1 MGVTVAVCAVLT
13 GAGVPAAVADSPT
26 AGHRSGSRAAAP
38 VSQTFTFT
46 GAPQTLTVP
55 AGMFVTITADGAGG
69 ADNTGTPCSV
79 TGTGGTGARVVT
91 TLPQTAAPTA
101 FTINVGGT
109 GGKGCNGTGTPGA
122 GGFNGGAPGGGYPLS
137 GFQFEGP
144 GGGGASS
151 ISTGG
156 SLLVVAGGGGAAGGT
171 GQGSTGG
178 NGGNGGT
185 TPDATGGTAGSATG
199 PGASPGQG
207 GGGGSTST
215 STGGA
220 GGARGAV
227 PLCAVTNGGPGSGFS
242 GATVGTGGTG
252 GNFDGGCAAT
262 RIGTGGGG
270 GGGYF
275 AGGGGGSGAVNS
287 TGTSAGGGGGGGGSS
302 FTTTS
307 STGTHYAPSTI
318 GTANNNGQVTISYSP
333 PGPSLTIGKTHS
345 GSLVRGQ
352 SGSYTLTVGNDGI
365 DATDGTVVTVTDT
378 LPAGLTATSLSGT
391 GWTCTLTTLTC
402 TRSDVLASGGS
413 YPALT
418 LAVNVACTASG
429 QVTNTASATG
439 GGDTATH
446 TATDPTTI
454 TGACPPTLAISK
466 SHSGSFARG
475 QSGSYTLTVGND
487 GTGATDG
494 TVVTVTDTLPAGLTA
509 TSLSGTG
516 WTCTLATLT
525 CTRSDV
531 LASGGSYPALTLAV
545 DVACTASGQVTNTAS
560 ATGGG
565 DTATHTAID
574 PTAITGACP
583 PTLAISKSHSGAFG
597 QGKGGTYSIT
607 VTNSGTGPTDGTT
620 VTLTETLPK
629 GLTPVSLSGTG
640 WACSRSTL
648 TCTRSDVLPSG
659 SSYPPITLKV
669 DVSCK
674 APSTVTNTATVT
686 GGGDTTT
693 HTATDPTKIKRHQH
707 DKHCD
712 HHDHW

>member
-55 AGMFVTITADGAGG
+55 AGMVVTITADGAGG

-91 TLPQTAAPTA
+91 TLPQTAAPTT

-109 GGKGCNGTGTPGA
+109 GGKGCNSTGTGGA

-137 GFQFEGP
+137 GFHFEGP
-144 GGGGASS
+144 GGGGASG

-171 GQGSTGG
+171 GAGSTGG

-199 PGASPGQG
+199 SGASPGQG

-215 STGGA
+215 GTGGA
-220 GGARGAV
+220 GGASGTAG
-227 PLCAVTNGGPGSGFS
+227 PCAVMNGGPGSGFS

-252 GNFDGGCAAT
+252 GRFGGGCGAAV
-262 RIGTGGGG
+262 IGEGGGG

-302 FTTTS
+302 FATPTG
-307 STGTHYAPSTI
+307 TGTHYAPSTI
-318 GTANNNGQVTISYSP
+318 GTANNNGQVTISCSP
-333 PGPSLTIGKTHS
+333 PGPSLTIGKT
-345 GSLVRGQ
+345 
-352 SGSYTLTVGNDGI
+352 
-365 DATDGTVVTVTDT
+365 
-378 LPAGLTATSLSGT
+378 
-391 GWTCTLTTLTC
+391 
-402 TRSDVLASGGS
+402 
-413 YPALT
+413 
-418 LAVNVACTASG
+418 
-429 QVTNTASATG
+429 
-439 GGDTATH
+439 
-446 TATDPTTI
+446 
-454 TGACPPTLAISK
+454 
-466 SHSGSFARG
+466 HSGSFARG

-487 GTGATDG
+487 GIDATDG

-531 LASGGSYPALTLAV
+531 LASGGSYPALTLTV
-545 DVACTASGQVTNTAS
+545 NVACTASGQVTNAAS

-565 DTATHTAID
+565 DTATHTATD
-574 PTAITGACP
+574 PTTITGACP
-583 PTLAISKSHSGAFG
+583 PTLAISKSHSGSLVRG
-597 QGKGGTYSIT
+597 QSGSYTLT
-607 VTNSGTGPTDGTT
+607 VGNDGTGATDGTVVT
-620 VTLTETLPK
+620 VTDTLPA
-629 GLTPVSLSGTG
+629 GLTATSLSGTG
-640 WACSRSTL
+640 W
-648 TCTRSDVLPSG
+648 TCTL
-659 SSYPPITLKV
+659 
-669 DVSCK
+669 
-674 APSTVTNTATVT
+674 A
-686 GGGDTTT
+686 
-693 HTATDPTKIKRHQH
+693 
-707 DKHCD
+707 
-712 HHDHW
+712 

>member
-13 GAGVPAAVADSPT
+13 GAGVPAAVAASPT
-26 AGHRSGSRAAAP
+26 ADHRSGSRAAAP

-156 SLLVVAGGGGAAGGT
+156 SLLVVGGGGGAAGGT
-171 GQGSTGG
+171 GGGSTGG

-220 GGARGAV
+220 GGAV
-227 PLCAVTNGGPGSGFS
+227 PLCAVMNGGPGSGFS
-242 GATVGTGGTG
+242 GATVGTGGG
-252 GNFDGGCAAT
+252 GGSFDGGCAAT

-302 FTTTS
+302 FATTS

-333 PGPSLTIGKTHS
+333 PGPSLTIGKSHS

-352 SGSYTLTVGNDGI
+352 SGSYTLTVGNNGI
-365 DATDGTVVTVTDT
+365 DATDGSVVTVTDT
-378 LPAGLTATSLSGT
+378 LPAGLSATSLSGT

-418 LAVNVACTASG
+418 LAVNVACTASD

-466 SHSGSFARG
+466 
-475 QSGSYTLTVGND
+475 T
-487 GTGATDG
+487 
-494 TVVTVTDTLPAGLTA
+494 
-509 TSLSGTG
+509 
-516 WTCTLATLT
+516 
-525 CTRSDV
+525 
-531 LASGGSYPALTLAV
+531 
-545 DVACTASGQVTNTAS
+545 
-560 ATGGG
+560 
-565 DTATHTAID
+565 
-574 PTAITGACP
+574 
-583 PTLAISKSHSGAFG
+583 HSGAFG
-597 QGKGGTYSIT
+597 QGKRGTYSIT

-648 TCTRSDVLPSG
+648 TCTRSDVLPSA

-686 GGGDTTT
+686 GGGDTTI
-693 HTATDPTKIKRHQH
+693 HTATDPTKIKHHQH